1 MDRRGEL
8 YSRSLL
14 RQIWCLA
21 FTLLFTLSALG
32 QQIPLNILDKIHYR
46 EIGPTRQG
54 GRVVALS
61 ISQQDPYVFYVGAG
75 PGGLWKTI
83 NNGHSFNSIFNNEG
97 TSGIGDVAVAP
108 SDHNI
113 VWVGTGEANLRNST
127 QHGDGI
133 YKSDNGGTTW
143 VHLGLNK
150 THHIGRVII
159 HPKNPEV
166 VYVAAQGKYYSEN
179 EERGVF
185 KTIDDGKT
193 WKKSLALKIE
203 GRDIGATELVMD
215 PRDPNVLYATTYDR
229 IRHPW
234 GFRGA
239 GKGSGIYKTTDG
251 GDSWQKLKNG
261 LPTGFLGK
269 IGLSLYSKNP
279 DIIYAIIEDANSP
292 GMSEEERWKQLVA
305 GQPAEKTV
313 GNILYRSDD
322 AGRSWIQVSNGSV
335 SERANYYGQVKV
347 DPNDA
352 QKVFVLGSRV
362 EASKDGGKTWERGFD
377 YGGDNHVLWID
388 PNDSRHMM
396 MGYDYGMAITY
407 DKGNN
412 WYHPDELSMAQL
424 YAIGVDMSYPYNVY
438 GGLQDFGSWKGPS
451 TKKGRFPIRF
461 EDWEHMQGGDGFYN
475 LVDPVTNRWLYSES
489 QFGGLT
495 RIDLKT
501 GVRKPIRIENKDLF
515 RFNWNTPILISPHDS
530 DVIYQG
536 ANVLLRSSFRGEK
549 WEVISD
555 DLTKNDVTKFG
566 GVEVRTYGSI
576 TSFDESAV
584 TQGIF
589 WVGTDDGNVQI
600 SKDDGEHW
608 KLLNVNI
615 PNNPEYWVSRIIAS
629 NHHDGTAYLTFT
641 GRHRSDYRAL
651 VYKTSDFGE
660 SWRSIA
666 NNLPNESVNVIRE
679 DRKNKDLLFIGTD
692 RTVYV
697 SVDGGQNW
705 SELKNNLPTIPIND
719 LVIHP
724 RENDLVV
731 GTMGRGFYI
740 TDISLFQELTTEVQT
755 KKIHLFQPEPGVQ
768 WVMTSQ
774 PAISSQNFAGE
785 NEPHAVVI
793 NYYLKDEIETGII
806 EVFQGSTKIN
816 ELRAAGK
823 PGLNQTL
830 WYMTKRRART
840 TEEKE
845 EMKEILIGIEE
856 ESDFF
861 DFYDTVDFFLNSDD
875 EVNSLGQSLRTR
887 VQNSGPFD
895 RDWIYQRV
903 LPGEYTIK
911 LIIGGK
917 TVTQKVQILKD
928 QGLDK

>member
-1 MDRRGEL
+1 MDRISEL
-8 YSRSLL
+8 HDRAIF
-14 RQIWCLA
+14 RQIWYLT
-21 FTLLFTLSALG
+21 FTLFFTLSATG
-32 QQIPLNILDKIHYR
+32 QKIPLNILDKIHFR

-54 GRVVALS
+54 GRVVALAKS
-61 ISQQDPYVFYVGAG
+61 RQDPYLFFVGAG
-75 PGGLWKTI
+75 PGGLWRTT
-83 NNGHSFNSIFNNEG
+83 NNGHSFESVFNDEG
-97 TSGIGDVAVAP
+97 TSGIGDVAIAP
-108 SDHNI
+108 SDDNI

-127 QHGDGI
+127 QHGDGV
-133 YKSDNGGTTW
+133 YKSDNGGKTW
-143 VHLGLNK
+143 VHRGLME
-150 THHIGRVII
+150 THHIGRIII
-159 HPKNPEV
+159 HPYNPEI

-179 EERGVF
+179 EERGVY
-185 KTIDDGKT
+185 KTINDGKT
-193 WKKSLALKIE
+193 WRKSLALKIE

-215 PRDPNVLYATTYDR
+215 PRDPDVLYATTYDR

-239 GKGSGIYKTTDG
+239 GRGSGIYKTING
-251 GDSWQKLKNG
+251 GDSWKKLKNG

-269 IGLSLYSKNP
+269 IGLSMYPKNP

-292 GMSEEERWKQLVA
+292 GMSEEERWKQLVE

-322 AGRSWIQVSNGSV
+322 AGQTWTKVSLGSV
-335 SERANYYGQVKV
+335 SERANYYGQVIV
-347 DPNDA
+347 DPNDL
-352 QKVFVLGSRV
+352 QQVFVLGSRV

-377 YGGDNHVLWID
+377 YGGDNHVLWIN

-407 DKGNN
+407 DRGNN

-424 YAIGVDMSYPYNVY
+424 YAIGIDMSYPYNVY

-501 GVRKPIRIENKDLF
+501 GVRKPIGIKNKDSF
-515 RFNWNTPILISPHDS
+515 RFNWNTPILISAHDS

-536 ANVLLRSSFRGEK
+536 ANVLLRSSFRGED

-566 GVEVRTYGSI
+566 GVEVKTYGSI
-576 TSFDESAV
+576 TSFDESPII
-584 TQGIF
+584 QGVF

-600 SKDDGEHW
+600 SRDDGKNW
-608 KLLNVNI
+608 KLLNDNI

-629 NHHDGTAYLTFT
+629 NHHEGTAYLTFT
-641 GRHRSDYRAL
+641 GRHRSDHRAF

-660 SWRSIA
+660 SWSSIA
-666 NNLPNESVNVIRE
+666 NNLPNENINVIRE

-697 SVDGGQNW
+697 SIDGGQNW

-719 LVIHP
+719 LLIHP

-740 TDISLFQELTTEVQT
+740 TNISVLQELTAEIQI
-755 KKIHLFQPEPGVQ
+755 KKIHFFQPEPGVQ

-793 NYYLKDEIETGII
+793 NYYLRDKTDTGMIQ
-806 EVFQGSTKIN
+806 VFQGSTKIN
-816 ELRAAGK
+816 ELKASGEA
-823 PGLNQTL
+823 GLNQTF

-845 EMKEILIGIEE
+845 KLKEILIGIKE
-856 ESDFF
+856 ESDYF

-903 LPGEYTIK
+903 IPGEYTIK
-911 LIIGGK
+911 LIIGGMTETK
-917 TVTQKVQILKD
+917 KVQIFKD